1 VKPELPAKVLN
12 PLTHAQLCSVFAR
25 YPAIDKVVLFGSRA
39 LGSHHERSDIDLAA
53 YGSAIDRHTLA
64 AVLLDIDDLDTPLK
78 VDLQSGDE
86 IRNAKLKDHI
96 RRVGKV
102 LYARQA

>member
-1 VKPELPAKVLN
+1 MKPELPATVLN
-12 PLTHAQLCSVFAR
+12 PLTHAQLCGVFAR
-25 YPAIDKVVLFGSRA
+25 YPAID
-39 LGSHHERSDIDLAA
+39 
-53 YGSAIDRHTLA
+53 
-64 AVLLDIDDLDTPLK
+64 K

-102 LYARQA
+102 LYTRQA